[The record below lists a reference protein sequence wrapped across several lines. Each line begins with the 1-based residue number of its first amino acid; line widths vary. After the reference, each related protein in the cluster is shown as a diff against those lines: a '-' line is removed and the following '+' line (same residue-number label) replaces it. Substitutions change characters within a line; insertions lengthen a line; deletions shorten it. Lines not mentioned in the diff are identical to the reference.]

1 MRDLKKA
8 AADLKAYMDKRSSL
22 QEQLGGAPLEFRQR
36 YRVWCLAECQEE
48 FARDFR
54 LLKMVRNNVV
64 SGFLEYLK
72 TIDSPGEQRN
82 LVLALCKRFH
92 WQELLGAEEQP
103 QIERFVQFF
112 TVPFQHSGGE
122 MVSSLRV
129 SSDQLALQDRYF
141 QRRVSKNA
149 VTQALRE
156 EARKLQGGPLGELI
170 LDRDSALWFE
180 RRLSTWFLVTAFDF
194 SGSSQ
199 LRYCQTMYASSGGLE
214 GTQISSGISILDWMG
229 IMPKTT
235 WSWLVPEDA
244 PTVVAS
250 VHELCTH
257 FLSAAETLLTGLVAG
272 P

>member
-92 WQELLGAEEQP
+92 WQELLGAGTTTNRAVRP
-103 QIERFVQFF
+103 IFY
-112 TVPFQHSGGE
+112 G
-122 MVSSLRV
+122 SLP
-129 SSDQLALQDRYF
+129 
-141 QRRVSKNA
+141 
-149 VTQALRE
+149 TLR
-156 EARKLQGGPLGELI
+156 
-170 LDRDSALWFE
+170 
-180 RRLSTWFLVTAFDF
+180 
-194 SGSSQ
+194 
-199 LRYCQTMYASSGGLE
+199 
-214 GTQISSGISILDWMG
+214 
-229 IMPKTT
+229 
-235 WSWLVPEDA
+235 
-244 PTVVAS
+244 
-250 VHELCTH
+250 
-257 FLSAAETLLTGLVAG
+257 
-272 P
+272 